1 MEKRPKLRVRRL
13 LAALIDRGFMGDV
26 DSVLLGLLGV
36 PDGIVIMTFLRS
48 MPLIELTLI
57 LLIIVGVRGVVTQV
71 RRRAGWSL
79 VPSFL

>member
-1 MEKRPKLRVRRL
+1 
-13 LAALIDRGFMGDV
+13 
-26 DSVLLGLLGV
+26 LLGLLGV